1 LHAPRAWLE
10 RPPAQRL
17 AFGTIILTLAKRS
30 TGVTDVTEPL
40 WSKGPPRKIL
50 LATDLS
56 SRCDRALDKSVELA
70 KRWNAQL
77 HVLHVLERDTAD
89 WEHSPP
95 VDVPSWRRPP
105 DRERV
110 VEQQIRH
117 DVSEEIGTFFVHV
130 EDGTDGEPAEVIERV
145 ARAQGCELIV
155 TGVAR
160 DETFGRYFLGTTV
173 NKIVRRSA
181 IPVLVVKR
189 RSHRYTRI
197 VVATDFSDSSV
208 HALNATAAY
217 FPDVP
222 LTLLHGFEISFSGFL
237 DRSDFREHLQAIER
251 EAATEFLGRSSLTD
265 AQRLRVSVLVEHG
278 APETMI
284 RAYMQDKDVPL
295 VVIGTHGRSAAF
307 DILIGSVARRI
318 LESAPGDVLLVRE
331 PKAVKA

>member
-1 LHAPRAWLE
+1 M
-10 RPPAQRL
+10 
-17 AFGTIILTLAKRS
+17 
-30 TGVTDVTEPL
+30 TDVTEPT

-70 KRWNAQL
+70 RRWNAEL
-77 HVLHVLERDTAD
+77 HVLHVLEPSGVD

-95 VDVPSWRRPP
+95 LDMPSWRRPP
-105 DRERV
+105 DRDRL
-110 VEQQIRH
+110 VEQQIRR
-117 DVSEEIGTFFVHV
+117 DVSEEIGTFYVHV
-130 EDGTDGEPAEVIERV
+130 EEGEAAEIIDRV
-145 ARAQGCELIV
+145 ARAQGCDLIV

-160 DETFGRYFLGTTV
+160 DETLGRYFLGTTV
-173 NKIVRRSA
+173 NKVVRRTA

-189 RSHRYTRI
+189 RAHPYARI

-222 LTLLHGFEISFSGFL
+222 VTLLHGFEISFSGFL
-237 DRSDFREHLQAIER
+237 DRSDFRDHLQAIER
-251 EAATEFLGRSSLTD
+251 EAASEFLARTSLTD
-265 AQRLRVSVLVEHG
+265 EQRLRVSVLVEHG

-331 PKAVKA
+331 PKSVKA